1 MMSTGGLITRA
12 TALLTGDGTPPVTT
26 PRDPAREAAE
36 RELSKPMYHEND
48 PSLMDRA
55 LRKFFGWL
63 DDMLGAAPRG
73 APPGGGGAPTL
84 IWQRQHGGGAPGG
97 GPNSGI

>member
-12 TALLTGDGTPPVTT
+12 TALLPGDGTPPVTT

-63 DDMLGAAPRG
+63 DDMLGARRRG
-73 APPGGGGAPTL
+73 GPPGGGGEPL
-84 IWQRQHGGGAPGG
+84 IQQHRRQRGGAPWG
-97 GPNSGI
+97 GPRPP